1 MTFQKDL
8 AWQTLDLKYRSS
20 ISYQFARYGLALK
33 YDLLPPEVVRQA
45 KRCVLDALACAI
57 GAYDAPGLPIC
68 EDVVKELGGIEEAT
82 VIGSGLRTS
91 AAHAQLVNGF
101 LVRFLDFNDLGGGG
115 HNTDSIPAIIA
126 IAEREKK
133 GGRDFLNSVV
143 ISYELG
149 ERVKESFMGNEAGVC
164 NDIRGGLN
172 MPPSLGVMM
181 GLNEDQIANAIGI
194 CACSSLPLHVLD
206 CDLEENSM
214 RKNLRFPWVAKD
226 AILSCLLAKRGFTG
240 PIRVVEGDG
249 GWQRALL
256 PHMNLDKMTDF
267 SGWRI
272 LKVRHKF
279 VPANGSSQG
288 HLQATLEIV
297 IENDLKPQ
305 DIASVHI
312 KACEREAKH
321 TTTASK
327 KYPRNAESADH
338 SAFYQNAHAI
348 KYRSFGIDAMNPDR
362 FVDPEILELIE
373 KMTVETDPEMPYL
386 CLGGKSEIRTKDGR
400 TFSRH
405 VPHPRGT
412 GPNPLT
418 DDELEDKFRNTA
430 RQYMPEKQMK
440 QVIDMVWN
448 LEQVDSLGSLMKLL
462 IFAKR

>member
-20 ISYQFARYGLALK
+20 ISCQYARYGLALK
-33 YDLLPPEVVRQA
+33 YDLIPPEVVHQA
-45 KRCVLDALACAI
+45 KRCVLDALACAL
-57 GAYDAPGLPIC
+57 GAYEAPGLPIC
-68 EDVVKELGGIEEAT
+68 EDVVRELGGIEEAT

-133 GGRDFLNSVV
+133 GGRDFLTSVV

-149 ERVKESFMGNEAGVC
+149 ERVRESFMGNEAGVC

-172 MPPSLGVMM
+172 MPPSLGVLM

-214 RKNLRFPWVAKD
+214 RKNLRFPWVAAD
-226 AILSCLLAKRGFTG
+226 AILSCLLAKKGFTG
-240 PIRVVEGDG
+240 PIRVIEGDG
-249 GWQRALL
+249 GWKAGLL

-288 HLQATLEIV
+288 HLQATTELV
-297 IENDLKPQ
+297 IENDLKPA
-305 DIASVHI
+305 DIAAVRILASQ
-312 KACEREAKH
+312 REAKH
-321 TTTASK
+321 TVTASK

-348 KYRSFGIDAMNPDR
+348 KYRSFGVDAMNPDR
-362 FVDPEILELIE
+362 FNDPEILDLIE
-373 KMTVETDPEMPYL
+373 KITVEADTTMPYS
-386 CLGGKSEIRTKDGR
+386 CLQGISEITTKDGR
-400 TFSRH
+400 TFRKH
-405 VPHPRGT
+405 VVHPHGT
-412 GPNPLT
+412 GTDPLG
-418 DDELEDKFRNTA
+418 DKELENKFREMA
-430 RQYMPEKQMK
+430 SEYLPEKQMK
-440 QVIDMVWN
+440 QVIDTVWN
-448 LEQVDSLGSLMKLL
+448 LEKLDGLGSLMKLVV
-462 IFAKR
+462 FPKR

>member
-1 MTFQKDL
+1 MTFQRDL

-20 ISYQFARYGLALK
+20 ISHQYARYGLALQ
-33 YDLLPPEVVRQA
+33 YDLLPPEVVLQA

-68 EDVVKELGGIEEAT
+68 ESVVKELGGAQEAT
-82 VIGSGLRTS
+82 VIGSGFRTT
-91 AAHAQLVNGF
+91 AANAVLVNSF

-126 IAEREKK
+126 VAEREKK
-133 GGRDFLNSVV
+133 GGRDLLTSVV

-149 ERVKESFMGNEAGVC
+149 ERVKESFMGNEAGIA

-172 MPPSLGVMM
+172 MPPSLGRLM
-181 GLNEDQIANAIGI
+181 GLDEDQIANAIGI

-214 RKNLRFPWVAKD
+214 RKNLRFGWVSSD
-226 AILSCLLAKRGFTG
+226 AILSCLLARKGFTG
-240 PIRVVEGDG
+240 PIRVIEGDG
-249 GWQRALL
+249 GWRQVLL
-256 PHMNLDKMTDF
+256 PHMNLDRMTDF

-272 LKVRHKF
+272 LKVRHKA

-288 HLQATLEIV
+288 HLQATLELV
-297 IENDLKPQ
+297 IENDLKPA
-305 DIASVHI
+305 DIAAVRI

-338 SAFYQNAHAI
+338 SAYYQNAHAI
-348 KYRSFGIDAMNPDR
+348 KYRSFGVDAMNPDR
-362 FVDPEILELIE
+362 FTDPEILELIE
-373 KMTVETDPEMPYL
+373 KITVEADPEMPYL
-386 CLGGKSEIRTKDGR
+386 CLGGKSEITMKDGR

-405 VPHPRGT
+405 VVHPRGT

-418 DDELEDKFRNTA
+418 DGELEDKFREMA
-430 RQYMPEKQMK
+430 RTYMPETQIR
-440 QVIDMVWN
+440 QIIDTVWN
-448 LEQVDSLGSLMKLL
+448 LERLDDAGRLMKLMV
-462 IFAKR
+462 FK